1 MSSAEQDADV
11 SIAHGLRLLT
21 RPNPAKMFVAYL
33 VSYTGTAMAPIALAF
48 GVLELTGSTKDS
60 AIVIA
65 APTLA
70 AVFVLLFAGVVAD
83 RSSRQRVIWISET
96 VSMLA
101 QFGMAWLF
109 LSGTATVPLL
119 TGLMLVHG
127 VVMAFHQPAAVGFIV
142 QLVDADDLQAANA
155 VLSLARFGAMAGG
168 AALGGLLVAYVGPGW
183 TLALDAASF
192 GISAILVFSMTP
204 NLQRPPEKATLLT
217 DLRLGW
223 REFTSHTWLW
233 VIVVQFSLIVAAT
246 EAVFGLLGPAY
257 AKTELT
263 GAGDWGLIAGGFG
276 AGTMVGAL
284 AGIRIRPLYPMR
296 FGTFC
301 VFLLAGLPLALAFG
315 QPLWLGVL
323 TAFCG
328 GIAGQIFGVIW
339 YTALQK
345 KIPSEMLSRVSA
357 YDHLGSIAL
366 APLGIVAGGY
376 LFEYFGFQL
385 ALLVAA
391 AMIIVPTVAVLFVKD
406 VRIMQL

>member
-1 MSSAEQDADV
+1 
-11 SIAHGLRLLT
+11 
-21 RPNPAKMFVAYL
+21 
-33 VSYTGTAMAPIALAF
+33 
-48 GVLELTGSTKDS
+48 
-60 AIVIA
+60 
-65 APTLA
+65 
-70 AVFVLLFAGVVAD
+70 
-83 RSSRQRVIWISET
+83 
-96 VSMLA
+96 
-101 QFGMAWLF
+101 
-109 LSGTATVPLL
+109 
-119 TGLMLVHG
+119 MLVHG

-183 TLALDAASF
+183 TLAIDAASF

-204 NLQRPPEKATLLT
+204 KLQRPPEKATLLT

-233 VIVVQFSLIVAAT
+233 VIVVQFSLIVAAI

-257 AKTELT
+257 AKTQLD

-284 AGIRIRPLYPMR
+284 AGIRVRPLYPMR

-406 VRIMQL
+406 VRTMQL